1 MENDIANKI
10 DKVDIKGYRSG
21 IAMII
26 SPELSLSDLEP
37 VLAKRLEKIGRFL
50 AGTSVIVDLGDR
62 NVTDDDLRNLQK
74 LLRRKFDLDIGGL
87 RTSSSKTR
95 GAAEVLR
102 LEVEEPP
109 AAVEEL
115 DLPAVQLDRVDTMM
129 IKSTLRSGQQRRFL
143 EGNILVLGDVNP
155 GAELI
160 AAGDIV
166 VMGAL
171 RGVAHAGFLGDESA
185 AIIALSLEPTQLRI
199 ANFIAQPPSG
209 RKSNHVP
216 EIARIEGGNIVVHD
230 YKGF

>member
-1 MENDIANKI
+1 MEDDISSKI
-10 DKVDIKGYRSG
+10 EVKGYRGG
-21 IAMII
+21 IAII
-26 SPELSLSDLEP
+26 INPELSFSDLEA

-50 AGTSVIVDLGDR
+50 AGTSVIVDLGSR
-62 NVTDDDLRNLQK
+62 NVADDDLRNLQK
-74 LLRRKFDLDIGGL
+74 ILRRKFDLEVGSL

-115 DLPAVQLDRVDTMM
+115 DLPAVQIDRADTMM
-129 IKSTLRSGQQRRFL
+129 VKSTLRSGQQRRFL

-171 RGVAHAGFLGDESA
+171 RGVAHAGFLGDEA
-185 AIIALSLEPTQLRI
+185 AVIVALSFEPTQLRI
-199 ANFIAQPPSG
+199 AHFIAQPPSG
-209 RKSNHVP
+209 RKLHNVP
-216 EIARIEGGNIVVHD
+216 EIARIENGNIVVHD
-230 YKGF
+230 YIIKGF